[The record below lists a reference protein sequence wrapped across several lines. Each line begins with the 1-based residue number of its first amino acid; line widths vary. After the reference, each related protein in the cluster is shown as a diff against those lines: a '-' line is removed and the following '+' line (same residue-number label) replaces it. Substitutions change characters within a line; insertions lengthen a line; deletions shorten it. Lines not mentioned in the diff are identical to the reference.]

1 VARKS
6 KKGGTAVDPVP
17 LPGGFFYACRQ
28 NIEVKMT
35 DIETQLQ
42 NEQQSALASLEQ
54 VSDPEALNTW
64 KQTYLGKA
72 SLVMTTYG
80 KMGTFSKEERPIIGR
95 AVNIVKVALETA
107 LSEKEVLVKQAAL
120 LQAMESQ
127 KLDVTLPGYPSKRG
141 RVHPINLT
149 MREIYRVFG
158 DMGFQVYNSPEV
170 ETDDMNFT
178 YLNIPPYHP
187 ARDMWDTFYTEKE
200 GVVLRTH
207 TSPGQIH
214 AMREYFPAPVRVI
227 LPGACMRYEQQDQS
241 HEIEFMQFELLVVD
255 KGITFANLKG
265 TMDDF
270 TKRMFGPE
278 ANTRLRPSHFPFT
291 EPSAELDMS
300 CIFCGGQGCG
310 VCHGTGWIELGGCGM
325 VHPRVL
331 ENGGYDPEIYS
342 GFAAGIGIDRTTL
355 LRYHID
361 DIRYLRNN
369 DIRFLEQF

>member
-1 VARKS
+1 MLEIEEKLQAELARGVES
-6 KKGGTAVDPVP
+6 LRAVGT
-17 LPGGFFYACRQ
+17 L
-28 NIEVKMT
+28 E
-35 DIETQLQ
+35 
-42 NEQQSALASLEQ
+42 SLE
-54 VSDPEALNTW
+54 AW
-64 KQTYLGKA
+64 KQEFLGKS
-72 SLVMTTYG
+72 SLVMKAFG
-80 KMGTFSKEERPIIGR
+80 SMGQVSKEERPLIGK
-95 AVNIVKVALETA
+95 AVNQVKVGLEAALA
-107 LSEKEVLVKQAAL
+107 EKEEGVKAA
-120 LQAMESQ
+120 SQ
-127 KLDVTLPGYPSKRG
+127 QEAFTRETLDVTLPGRKPRRG
-141 RVHPINLT
+141 RIHPLHLT
-149 MREIYRVFG
+149 LRQIYKIFG

-187 ARDMWDTFYTEKE
+187 ARDMWDTFYTEEE

-270 TKRMFGPE
+270 TKRMFGAE
-278 ANTRLRPSHFPFT
+278 AITRFRPSHFPFT

-331 ENGGYDPEIYS
+331 QNGGYDPEIYS
-342 GFAAGIGIDRTTL
+342 GFAAGVGIDRTTL

-361 DIRYLRNN
+361 DIRYLRSN